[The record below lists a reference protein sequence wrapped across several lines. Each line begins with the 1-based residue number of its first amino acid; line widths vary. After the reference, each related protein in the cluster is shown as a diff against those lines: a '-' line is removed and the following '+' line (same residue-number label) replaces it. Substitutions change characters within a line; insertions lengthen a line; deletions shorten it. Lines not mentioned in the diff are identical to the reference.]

1 MTTTPV
7 AASVQDNL
15 STVVAKLIGQKNETT
30 TEANFNSASTN
41 AKLNYLKSE
50 MANLKTKVEVSGGVA
65 KCMETGKIYSGSS
78 KTFSGPGYIL
88 THSAYAFDTLI
99 VDGVVIQDKAL
110 YSNTN
115 GFSIEFRESVVITT
129 RSDSNIN
136 VYACDYVY
144 YKY

>member
-7 AASVQDNL
+7 TASVQDNL

-50 MANLKTKVEVSGGVA
+50 MANLKTKVEISGGVPRCIEA
-65 KCMETGKIYSGSS
+65 GYVSPDSFR
-78 KTFSGPGYIL
+78 TFTGPGYL
-88 THSAYAFDTLI
+88 LVEGTGTLI
-99 VDGVVIQDKAL
+99 TLDGITL
-110 YSNTN
+110 NN
-115 GFSIEFRESVVITT
+115 GLLWQTYDMVTRLDFRESATIDGNDCGRHTK
-129 RSDSNIN
+129 
-136 VYACDYVY
+136 YAY